1 MAQLAAVG
9 LVGVL
14 LTVAAIV
21 WRNRSLQTGKSRS
34 RFPSFGSVG
43 DLLRVV
49 GGRSLP
55 VEGFEDWK
63 LHYLRIAISALP
75 SQRRLVFRPS
85 FRPSHDGAALVAA
98 QIVKRRGINLQGTWP
113 CP

>member
-21 WRNRSLQTGKSRS
+21 WRNWSLQTGKSRS
-34 RFPSFGSVG
+34 RSPSFGSVG

-85 FRPSHDGAALVAA
+85 HDSAASVAA
-98 QIVKRRGINLQGTWP
+98 QIVRRRGINLQGTWP